1 MKSIEKSL
9 ASYVKGNSKKV
20 SNKTITTL
28 ANKDADGLVDTLF
41 SLINKELD
49 SIVDT
54 VNTSKILD
62 LLDYVYIVMTNQDSV
77 DRGIINR
84 KLLKLDE
91 KIDRI
96 KLENKNKFK
105 NYHNIC
111 KSLDKIAIK
120 TDEIRF
126 TSEETNSKQYEF
138 INYLIE
144 EIKNMNYLEYTFS
157 KMPSLLNV
165 KDKNNTSLIIN
176 VVKKYIKNTLEDNEE
191 DTLYYSNIIFLMLSE
206 KKFELTNNDK
216 REILE
221 LIYVTVDKL
230 SCNKKNSK
238 KNKSKIYWLRNL
250 VNVIKGI
257 EEKTTK
263 IDLIAGKYNISVFF
277 DEDIIEAAKLVR
289 DKANHEDNRYIIDDY
304 TVTIDKKNAVEI
316 DDALSCK
323 KLPNGNYLLGVHI
336 ASVLGYFDYE
346 SEIVQEALSRNR
358 SIYLPRNY
366 QTEEDD
372 FNRTIPIF
380 PYDFSARTASL
391 LTDSPKLAR
400 SYLFEIDS
408 EGNIVNEKF
417 LKTIINNNRQIT
429 YDEVDKVLE
438 HGDKDLEL
446 QKTIFNLQEV
456 TDLLDRRYKGADIY
470 EKLKE
475 STDDFSDLRVKRN
488 GSEKIVYQAML
499 LTGNRVANF
508 FAESHE
514 GYPCL
519 YRVHEVNEEN
529 AKKLAAMV
537 DNLTKTYGGEQYKKL
552 YNLIEGLYPKGWYD
566 IEGSH
571 VGLGLDH
578 YCHCTSG
585 LRRSADIVVEH
596 ALETCYDKNPTD
608 QELMLL
614 EDEIKRKAVEINA
627 KQDPIEW
634 FVKDYKR
641 AYQRR
646 R

>member
-263 IDLIAGKYNISVFF
+263 IDLIASKYNISVFF

-488 GSEKIVYQAML
+488 GSELLISLQNLMKGILVYIEFMKLMKKML
-499 LTGNRVANF
+499 
-508 FAESHE
+508 
-514 GYPCL
+514 
-519 YRVHEVNEEN
+519 
-529 AKKLAAMV
+529 
-537 DNLTKTYGGEQYKKL
+537 
-552 YNLIEGLYPKGWYD
+552 
-566 IEGSH
+566 
-571 VGLGLDH
+571 
-578 YCHCTSG
+578 
-585 LRRSADIVVEH
+585 
-596 ALETCYDKNPTD
+596 KN
-608 QELMLL
+608 
-614 EDEIKRKAVEINA
+614 
-627 KQDPIEW
+627 
-634 FVKDYKR
+634 
-641 AYQRR
+641 
-646 R
+646 